1 MPSSS
6 PRDTNADSSKK
17 DKAPKETLK
26 DKSRSGDPAKR
37 AQADAVVEKRDRKKR
52 EKVKAQKV
60 GNASWFVPVML
71 GLMVLGL
78 IWVVT
83 FYITQEEYPVKAWG
97 RWNLGAGFALMMAGF
112 AMTTR
117 WK

>member
-1 MPSSS
+1 MAAS
-6 PRDTNADSSKK
+6 N
-17 DKAPKETLK
+17 
-26 DKSRSGDPAKR
+26 DKSAKASNEPTEATKARRSGDPSKRAAAEGAPAKR
-37 AQADAVVEKRDRKKR
+37 STKDKPKTQRI
-52 EKVKAQKV
+52 
-60 GNASWFVPVML
+60 GNPQWFVPVML
-71 GLMVLGL
+71 GLMLVGL

-83 FYITQEEYPVKAWG
+83 FYITQEQYPIESWG